1 MIFLKNVQFRFTI
14 DQRAGSAKA
23 VNIALMGCLS
33 TYYPDIPEEAWLQ
46 AMEAVV
52 PEKFLELN
60 KKAFALGRA

>member
-1 MIFLKNVQFRFTI
+1 MFNLDLQLTK
-14 DQRAGSAKA
+14 RAGSAKA

-60 KKAFALGRA
+60 KKVQELYLLHQGN